1 MVINV
6 LLHEQKQKISSN
18 KKTAYFDPNLI
29 FRKFAT
35 DPLGSEAKFSNW
47 NQQMPPIRH
56 IFARIHHKYLD
67 LKTLEGPKK
76 S

>member
-6 LLHEQKQKISSN
+6 LLHEQEQKTRSTQ
-18 KKTAYFDPNLI
+18 KTAHFEQNLI

-35 DPLGSEAKFSNW
+35 DLLGSEAKFSNW

-56 IFARIHHKYLD
+56 IFARMNHIYLD
-67 LKTLEGPKK
+67 LKTLEGSKK
-76 S
+76 P